1 MSNFIRLFILLALV
15 MASGVLR
22 LQGQMSCNWVVDQ
35 TLIDESTSNF
45 ASNYFENKVFEVQGV
60 LSVDQN
66 TYFSNCI
73 FYMTAGSSIV
83 VDGVELTIDDCQF
96 GCEEWEGISGTGFI
110 ISRNS
115 YYQDFTTAFLI
126 GGASAAIFTDNIFQS
141 DETGIGID
149 INYISS
155 TLYFVIAGI
164 YSEGNQFNN
173 CFNGI
178 RTNFLSLGLFDNNS
192 TFSGC
197 YAGILSNASNIYL
210 NDSRFE
216 DCFYG
221 IQANHLSQ
229 INMLGGGTTINFENC
244 AIGIEANYST
254 FANIIDS
261 KFETNVSNSAAT
273 TGVIGKFDS
282 NLKVSGCS
290 FDISSPVATWNVFI
304 LSDQSRVIASGN
316 VIDIPNGT
324 NSHGFHCS
332 KSPYTELSDNTISL
346 PSPNIEPNSYAGFWK
361 GGNYFSS
368 IDRLLIH
375 EGNEF
380 NSNISVHACGKTAVY
395 DNFFNYPSEI
405 YSVFGATKNNLFCN
419 NIFEGGHSL
428 RLENACF
435 PTKLGTSE
443 FKDADS
449 GLEIN
454 DPGIG
459 IQFHLGNKWSSASY
473 ARRIA
478 IDETKFYVNSMY
490 DPCDDPEHLPENIY
504 PNDDW
509 FTDLPGCPSTCER
522 SFPVITD
529 EVDGLDSAMIDNS
542 YSGSDLNTWYQSLNT
557 FEKLWLNPSLMS
569 GYSAAETYYDNGL
582 STDLEAVT
590 KTHWYLD
597 ASRNH
602 ATYSPLLEIRNG
614 QKLTV
619 LEDIYELNELLAVA
633 YNSTY
638 EANLATKVSQLIT
651 IEGQIS
657 QLIADLADHKT
668 EMLDSAE
675 LYNNLIGGVLN
686 TFVEH
691 EQFINGMVIEKERDP
706 DFIPNSGEFEDILEV
721 AILCPNVYG
730 KSVYLAR
737 SFISP
742 AELEEELGEVEP
754 CTEELIASQNNHL
767 NSSLN
772 IIPNPVKDVL
782 SLQGINPEIKY
793 SYQIVDIYGKL
804 INSGVF
810 NNSIVTTGLDQ
821 GVYFIKLENKN
832 GFIISQKFIKL

>member
-1 MSNFIRLFILLALV
+1 MGRNFRNRF
-15 MASGVLR
+15 
-22 LQGQMSCNWVVDQ
+22 
-35 TLIDESTSNF
+35 F
-45 ASNYFENKVFEVQGV
+45 
-60 LSVDQN
+60 
-66 TYFSNCI
+66 
-73 FYMTAGSSIV
+73 
-83 VDGVELTIDDCQF
+83 
-96 GCEEWEGISGTGFI
+96 

-164 YSEGNQFNN
+164 YSAGNQFNN

-210 NDSRFE
+210 NDSRFD

-304 LSDQSRVIASGN
+304 SSNQSRVIASGN

-332 KSPYTELSDNTISL
+332 LSPYTELSDNTISL
-346 PSPNIEPNSYAGFWK
+346 SSPNIEPNSYAGFWM

-380 NSNISVHACGKTAVY
+380 NSNISVHRCGKTAVY

-405 YSVFGATKNNLFCN
+405 YSVFGFTKNNLFCN

-428 RLENACF
+428 RLENGCF

-443 FKDADS
+443 FRDADS

-454 DPGIG
+454 DPGLG
-459 IQFHLGNKWSSASY
+459 ILVHLGNKWASESY
-473 ARRIA
+473 ARKI
-478 IDETKFYVNSMY
+478 IPDNTEFYVNASYGM
-490 DPCDDPEHLPENIY
+490 CADPEYLPENIA
-504 PNDDW
+504 PDDTW

-522 SFPVITD
+522 TFPVITD
-529 EVDGLDSAMIDNS
+529 YLDGIDSSMIDNS

-569 GYSAAETYYDNGL
+569 GYSASETYYDNGL

-590 KTHWYLD
+590 KTHWYLE

-602 ATYSPLLEIRNG
+602 ATYSPLLETRNG
-614 QKLTV
+614 QKLAI

-638 EANLATKVSQLIT
+638 EANLSTKVSQLIT
-651 IEGQIS
+651 IETQIS
-657 QLIADLADHKT
+657 QLMSDLADHKT

-730 KSVYLAR
+730 KSVYLAQ

-754 CTEELIASQNNHL
+754 CTEELIASHGINK
-767 NSSLN
+767 NSLIN
-772 IIPNPVKDVL
+772 IMPNPVKDIL
-782 SLQGINPEIKY
+782 LIHGINPESNY
-793 SYQIVDIYGKL
+793 SYQIVDAYGKL
-804 INSGVF
+804 IISGTCK
-810 NNSIVTTGLDQ
+810 NSIITAGMNQGIYFLKISDQ
-821 GVYFIKLENKN
+821 SGKLN
-832 GFIISQKFIKL
+832 SQKFIKL